1 MKTVSLQIFIMLTLV
16 VIALLVYQ
24 VEINLLQKEIMIQ
37 DAQIQKLIKLDQ
49 GIVNYFEKI
58 K

>member
-1 MKTVSLQIFIMLTLV
+1 MLTLV